1 MNRNFRQWYK
11 GLRQHIRTETHGE
24 IDPGH
29 MVYLIVILFII
40 AALGAAFAP
49 TLQTQVTKWSANLTG
64 ASAPAATVVSLIPM
78 LFWILLA
85 AGLILSFVG
94 LVEARKSV

>member
-1 MNRNFRQWYK
+1 MH
-11 GLRQHIRTETHGE
+11 LRKNQKAEV
-24 IDPGH
+24 DPGH
-29 MVYLIVILFII
+29 MVYLIVVIFII

-85 AGLILSFVG
+85 AGLILSFVA
-94 LVEARKSV
+94 LIRSKKHI